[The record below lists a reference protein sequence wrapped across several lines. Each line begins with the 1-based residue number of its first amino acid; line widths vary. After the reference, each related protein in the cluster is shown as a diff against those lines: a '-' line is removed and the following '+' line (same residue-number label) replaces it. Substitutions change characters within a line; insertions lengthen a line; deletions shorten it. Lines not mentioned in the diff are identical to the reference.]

1 MFFNCGTCLGKVN
14 KAIKRRRKTLLNQES
29 DQFSAAEYEWVRQL
43 KQKSTAKRNAKL
55 ESLSSTYDPV
65 FAADYM
71 ERSDGSQW
79 DAPPRD
85 TEIFKEVGRLSPAG
99 EANLW
104 RDLGEAFDTAR
115 PDCAIAPLVD
125 NAPSAVA
132 FDTEYTGTGKTLT
145 CFGWTNGEADG
156 DHDDGSS
163 ICQPVS

>member
-1 MFFNCGTCLGKVN
+1 M
-14 KAIKRRRKTLLNQES
+14 TLLNQES
-29 DQFSAAEYEWVRQL
+29 DQFSAAEYEWSRQL
-43 KQKSTAKRNAKL
+43 RDQEKAKRIANL
-55 ESLSSTYDPV
+55 DPQSPTYDPA
-65 FAADYM
+65 FTANYT
-71 ERSDGSQW
+71 ERSDGW
-79 DAPPRD
+79 LAAPPRD
-85 TEIFKEVGRLSPAG
+85 TEIFKEIDRLSPAG